1 MCGVKVNDR
10 LRSGDEVDVV
20 SGRRKIRVAE
30 VACGNLERAIEGEA
44 EAPAARTRF
53 GQLEPPDVGPTA
65 ILLGPDVSGGKI
77 GDGRLPPPNPGSAFS
92 IRIGLV
98 RPAPEPRHVFNGDE
112 RLEHDPDPG
121 EIGQA
126 VGHDDAFADLDAPV
140 VERA

>member
-10 LRSGDEVDVV
+10 LGPGDEVDVV

-30 VACGNLERAIEGEA
+30 VARGNLERAIEGEA

-77 GDGRLPPPNPGSAFS
+77 GDGRLPPPNPGSV
-92 IRIGLV
+92 I
-98 RPAPEPRHVFNGDE
+98 
-112 RLEHDPDPG
+112 
-121 EIGQA
+121 
-126 VGHDDAFADLDAPV
+126 FAGSRSPSS
-140 VERA
+140 